1 VLLAPL
7 LHLYHIVSARWRLD
21 FERVGRQFDL
31 HAVGAELGDGAGVTL
46 LTRHGELEGIDARQ
60 ALFAVGVTDK
70 GDALEGNGIVEQ
82 FEVELGAMLLDPLQG
97 FLAQPMVVPQPSAC
111 RGDQHQDE
119 EILQG
124 QHLRMLQTGRTSLTA
139 SLACRTGGNRV
150 HTALRTILE
159 TALEIS
165 RMKRTPHLLAIQSHV
180 VFGHAGNSAAVFP
193 MQRIGV
199 NVWPLNTVQFSNH
212 TQYGQWAGDVL
223 APAQIPALVEG
234 ISNIGE
240 LGHCDAVLSGYLGS
254 AEQGRA
260 ILAGVERIKGVNPKA
275 LYLCDPVMGHPE
287 KGCIV
292 PQEVSEFLLEEAA
305 ARADILCPNQLELD
319 SFCGRRAQSLEDC
332 VQMARSLLARGPRV
346 VLVKHLAYPGRAE
359 DQFEMLLVTAED
371 SWHLRRPL
379 LAFPRQPVGVGDLTS
394 GLFLARVLLGDTWLQ
409 AFEFTASAVHEV
421 LLETQACASYELQ
434 LVRAQDRIAHPRVR
448 FEAQRLAL

>member
-1 VLLAPL
+1 
-7 LHLYHIVSARWRLD
+7 
-21 FERVGRQFDL
+21 
-31 HAVGAELGDGAGVTL
+31 
-46 LTRHGELEGIDARQ
+46 
-60 ALFAVGVTDK
+60 
-70 GDALEGNGIVEQ
+70 
-82 FEVELGAMLLDPLQG
+82 
-97 FLAQPMVVPQPSAC
+97 
-111 RGDQHQDE
+111 
-119 EILQG
+119 
-124 QHLRMLQTGRTSLTA
+124 
-139 SLACRTGGNRV
+139 
-150 HTALRTILE
+150 
-159 TALEIS
+159 
-165 RMKRTPHLLAIQSHV
+165 MKRTPHLLAIQSHV

-212 TQYGQWAGDVL
+212 TQYGQWAGEVL

-260 ILAGVERIKGVNPKA
+260 ILAGVERIRAVNPKA

-292 PQEVSEFLLEEAA
+292 PQEVSEFLLDEAA

-332 VQMARSLLARGPRV
+332 VSMARRLLQRGPKV
-346 VLVKHLAYPGRAE
+346 VLVKHLVYPGRAE
-359 DQFEMLLVTAED
+359 DQFEMLLVTAEQ

-394 GLFLARVLLGDTWLQ
+394 GLFLARVLLGDSWVQ
-409 AFEFTASAVHEV
+409 AFEFTAAAVHEV

-448 FEAQRLAL
+448 FEAQLLAF